1 MVIVPHAGKFGKD
14 KIAMK
19 KLKKFKD
26 TSRGGRRQVLL
37 KDRAICGVCERV
49 SQSSGYPFQWCF
61 DELMTMFKEG
71 YIFGVNTQD
80 ELFSRILA
88 KLEQ

>member
-1 MVIVPHAGKFGKD
+1 MAIVRHAGKFGRV

-37 KDRAICGVCERV
+37 KSRRVCGVCERV
-49 SQSSGYPFQWCF
+49 SQETGYPFQWCF
-61 DELMTMFKEG
+61 DELIQMLIEQHV
-71 YIFGVNTQD
+71 FGVNTQD